1 MTETQKKEYWNVAA
15 VSGLY
20 TDVETWILDL
30 IRGNWEKVEGDI
42 KLGAEYKF
50 TFTDN
55 EIKGERVI
63 GNGSFTLT
71 VERENNYALPLYP
84 GTSRITM
91 ERPLITVDN
100 QEFSNDERG
109 TGGSLEELMNDYRS
123 IDELLF
129 TPEYG
134 AVLEATIV
142 ECRLHNERC

>member
-1 MTETQKKEYWNVAA
+1 MAKAHEKEYRNVAA

-20 TDVETWILDL
+20 TSVETWILDL
-30 IRGNWEKVEGDI
+30 IRGSWEKVEGDI

-55 EIKGERVI
+55 EIKGERVV

-84 GTSRITM
+84 GTSRMTI

-109 TGGSLEELMNDYRS
+109 TGGSLEELIDDYGS

-129 TPEYG
+129 ESECGP
-134 AVLEATIV
+134 VLTATIV
-142 ECRLHNERC
+142 ECRLRNEKN